1 MDVVGLISLR
11 GRMREVTGMV
21 LLLRKALIM
30 AIKTEALLAC
40 REPFGDGP
48 TLVHRAMSTHPT
60 RVKQ

>member
-1 MDVVGLISLR
+1 
-11 GRMREVTGMV
+11 MREVTGMV